1 MYRGEAAALMA
12 AAAGDARAQ
21 PAAPMP
27 ARGRKPAPAV
37 RAEARG
43 PLPYP
48 EPVGFND
55 NFDGADAGL
64 PPRLERRRLSP
75 ARLAA
80 RVVIAPLYVAVAAG
94 AVGIIALAIVA
105 MFAG

>member
-1 MYRGEAAALMA
+1 VYRGEAAALMA
-12 AAAGDARAQ
+12 AAAGDARTQ

-27 ARGRKPAPAV
+27 ARGRKPAPPV
-37 RAEARG
+37 RAESRG

-55 NFDGADAGL
+55 NFDDVDAGL

-80 RVVIAPLYVAVAAG
+80 RIVIAPLYVAVAAG
-94 AVGIIALAIVA
+94 TVGIIALAIVA